1 MVRVLHEAMRS
12 SLEFILTVLQS
23 QVLLCGSLAKAQ
35 GLNAE
40 IQGSKYGVSYVQV
53 LWTPVRGAILSLS
66 KQEKT
71 FWNLNMYRGYWSD
84 LYQMKMAV
92 ATLQKKATA

>member
-53 LWTPVRGAILSLS
+53 L
-66 KQEKT
+66 
-71 FWNLNMYRGYWSD
+71 
-84 LYQMKMAV
+84 
-92 ATLQKKATA
+92 